1 MILAAHADADFLNKS
16 KSHSRAGDHIF
27 LSEKDPKPKLNEP
40 VLTIAQIIK
49 SVMASSAEAEM
60 AALYIT
66 TKKMLRLRNN
76 LIEMVWPHPK

>member
-1 MILAAHADADFLNKS
+1 MILAAHIDAGFLNES
-16 KSHSRAGDHIF
+16 IARIRVWSHIF
-27 LSEKDPKPKLNEP
+27 LSENNKKPKLNGL